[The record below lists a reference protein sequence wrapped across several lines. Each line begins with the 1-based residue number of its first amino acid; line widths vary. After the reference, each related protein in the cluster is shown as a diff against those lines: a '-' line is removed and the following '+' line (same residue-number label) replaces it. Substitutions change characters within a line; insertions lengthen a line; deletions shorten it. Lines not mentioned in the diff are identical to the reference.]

1 MKIKTLAIVVL
12 SALSLSSTAAL
23 AETTPTTVNGG
34 TVHFKGEVVNAA
46 CAVDAGS
53 VDQTVQLGQVRTA
66 SLKQTGATSS
76 AVGFNIQ
83 LNDCDTSVATKAAVA
98 FLGTAIDSAHPKVL
112 ALQSSAAG
120 SATNVGVQIL
130 DRTGAELTLDGA
142 TFSVQTTLNNG
153 TNTIPFQARYY
164 AIGEATPVLLMR
176 MRPSRFSINNLP
188 RFRDVITG
196 RDAHPCAIKITMKRK
211 RLFLLASLLPMF
223 ALAGNKWNTTLP
235 GGNMQFQGVII
246 AETCRIEAGD
256 KQMTVNMGQIS
267 SNRFHAVGEDSAP
280 VPFVIHLRE
289 CSTVVSERV
298 GVAFHGV
305 ADGKN
310 PDVLSV
316 GEGPGIATNIGVAL
330 FDDEGNLVPINRPP
344 ANWKRL
350 YSGSTSLH
358 FIAKYRATG
367 RRVTGGIANA
377 QAWFSLTYQ

>member
-12 SALSLSSTAAL
+12 SALSLSSAAAL
-23 AETTPTTVNGG
+23 ADTTTVNGG

-66 SLKQTGATSS
+66 SLAQEGATSS

-83 LNDCDTSVATKAAVA
+83 LNDCDTTVADKAAIA
-98 FLGTAIDSAHPKVL
+98 FLGTAIDGTHPNVL

-120 SATNVGVQIL
+120 SATKVGVQIL
-130 DRTGAELTLDGA
+130 DRTGAALALDGA
-142 TFSVQTTLNNG
+142 TFSAQTTLK
-153 TNTIPFQARYY
+153 
-164 AIGEATPVLLMR
+164 LMR

>member
-1 MKIKTLAIVVL
+1 MQPVSQPLA
-12 SALSLSSTAAL
+12 
-23 AETTPTTVNGG
+23 
-34 TVHFKGEVVNAA
+34 
-46 CAVDAGS
+46 
-53 VDQTVQLGQVRTA
+53 Q
-66 SLKQTGATSS
+66 
-76 AVGFNIQ
+76 
-83 LNDCDTSVATKAAVA
+83 
-98 FLGTAIDSAHPKVL
+98 
-112 ALQSSAAG
+112 
-120 SATNVGVQIL
+120 
-130 DRTGAELTLDGA
+130 
-142 TFSVQTTLNNG
+142 
-153 TNTIPFQARYY
+153 
-164 AIGEATPVLLMR
+164 LMR

-246 AETCRIEAGD
+246 AETCRVEAGD

-280 VPFVIHLRE
+280 VHFVIHLRE

-316 GEGPGIATNIGVAL
+316 GEGPGIAANIGVAL